1 MSRLRTVAVPE
12 ELCQATERKFAHRFG
27 TLDELVAEL
36 LKELLR
42 DSALVTDENEQRIIE
57 ERLKGLGYI

>member
-1 MSRLRTVAVPE
+1 MSSLRTVAVPE
-12 ELCQATERKFAHRFG
+12 ELCQAAERKFAHRFD
-27 TLDELVAEL
+27 TLDELLTEL

-42 DSALVTDENEQRIIE
+42 DSALLTDENEQRVIE

>member
-1 MSRLRTVAVPE
+1 VNSLRTVAIPE
-12 ELCQATERKFAHRFG
+12 ELCRAAERKFAHRFG
-27 TLDELVAEL
+27 TLDELLAEL

-42 DSALVTDENEQRIIE
+42 DDALVNDENEQRVIE